1 MSALQSLIA
10 FGKGTVKKAGEIAS
24 QALVWSR
31 DKFINYYFY
40 EDEETRR
47 VIMGLINKTIT
58 YDQLNDGFKSMLSRI
73 VDKISHLLLSRRFTL
88 TLISFISPGIATDIK
103 SDKVLTKILLKLDEL
118 KTVELND
125 NAGFFQRIYKHLEEH
140 RDPKKTD
147 RLSYIDRSKM
157 VIIMQL
163 LIDVFEVLITI
174 DPSIDVNEK
183 TKGLESCPLLKRTDA
198 KLKEELTELQSC
210 FNDRAKN
217 ERIVFSILVYVLEES
232 IKKAKESFEED
243 GKKYKWNVE
252 LHFFEETT
260 DDIQVVD
267 VNKSNANFDFI
278 VFIIVLFD
286 ELIKNLKKR
295 TIVEAPEE
303 ISVDSSST
311 DEVKVP
317 ELERKD
323 QDEIESIKINR
334 ERSSSGSTDT
344 SASSQHSAVARG
356 AHKLAKR
363 LGFTTE
369 SLRGGRKTKKSKKP
383 RKTKKPR
390 KYRKKQTRRM

>member
-1 MSALQSLIA
+1 M
-10 FGKGTVKKAGEIAS
+10 
-24 QALVWSR
+24 WSR

-40 EDEETRR
+40 QDEETRR
-47 VIMGLINKTIT
+47 VIIGLINKTIT
-58 YDQLNDGFKSMLSRI
+58 YDQLNDRFKSMLSRI
-73 VDKISHLLLSRRFTL
+73 VDKISNLLLSRRFTL

-125 NAGFFQRIYKHLEEH
+125 NAGFFQRIYKHLAEH
-140 RDPKKTD
+140 RDPKKTE

-163 LIDVFEVLITI
+163 LIDVFGVLITI
-174 DPSIDVNEK
+174 DPSIDVNDQ
-183 TKGLESCPLLKRTDA
+183 TKGLESCPLLKRADT
-198 KLKEELTELQSC
+198 KLKGELTELQSC
-210 FNDRAKN
+210 FDDRAKN

-267 VNKSNANFDFI
+267 VDKSNANFDFI

-286 ELIKNLKKR
+286 ELIKNLKKS
-295 TIVEAPEE
+295 TIVAAPEV
-303 ISVDSSST
+303 ISVDSKST
-311 DEVKVP
+311 DDVIVP
-317 ELERKD
+317 ELQDAD
-323 QDEIESIKINR
+323 QTEISSIKTT
-334 ERSSSGSTDT
+334 STS
-344 SASSQHSAVARG
+344 SASSKDSTRSNFAVSA
-356 AHKLAKR
+356 AKGIGNA
-363 LGFTTE
+363 LG
-369 SLRGGRKTKKSKKP
+369 LRTKGDSKGGRKTKKSKKP